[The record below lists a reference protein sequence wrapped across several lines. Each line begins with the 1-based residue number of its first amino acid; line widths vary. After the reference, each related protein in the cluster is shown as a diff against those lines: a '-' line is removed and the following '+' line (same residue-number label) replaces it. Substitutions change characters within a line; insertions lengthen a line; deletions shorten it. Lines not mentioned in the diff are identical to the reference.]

1 MHRHLCESSPL
12 DVTSRATCNEVHF
25 GTLTLRMPDPIL
37 ESSQPTRSL
46 DSSFLLRT
54 RESQSLLPRRLPE
67 LILDRS
73 LRQNRQCQDFLSYLT
88 SKITPEVL
96 AQHNLKLSI
105 VGCGDW
111 ELIKPYRENLATPFD
126 IYADPTKET
135 YVALGMT
142 LRTLD
147 MGGKTP
153 EYQKSGMIGNIF
165 GSIVKAFKIGGIF
178 GSVSLSLRL
187 SKSRSTE
194 SESCITTSNFFRKN
208 AGDQKQLGGEFVFA
222 SECPNQSLAFLH
234 NGCEDIADLFNL

>member
-1 MHRHLCESSPL
+1 M
-12 DVTSRATCNEVHF
+12 
-25 GTLTLRMPDPIL
+25 
-37 ESSQPTRSL
+37 SQVAK
-46 DSSFLLRT
+46 DSFLPTLHPTPQQLARAQQLAVWS
-54 RESQSLLPRRLPE
+54 EQGEQVQLGSLM
-67 LILDRS
+67 RS
-73 LRQNRQCQDFLSYLT
+73 EKGGKCIVIFCQDFLSYLT

-178 GSVSLSLRL
+178 G
-187 SKSRSTE
+187 
-194 SESCITTSNFFRKN
+194 KN

-222 SECPNQSLAFLH
+222 NGEPIYTHRMENTRGHAPLA
-234 NGCEDIADLFNL
+234 ELFEAAGLPPPEQ